1 MARGKPVTL
10 EVKSI
15 NAFYGTSHILH
26 DVSLNVEKGGMLSV
40 LGRNGAGKTTLL
52 RSIIG
57 IVPPRSGSILFEGTD
72 ITHMKSHR
80 RARQGISYV
89 SQGREIMPD
98 LTVRE
103 NLLLALLGKGAKA
116 NRVPEFVFEY
126 FPALRDLTNHKGGVL
141 SGGQQQ
147 QLAIAR
153 AVVQEPDLLLLD
165 EPTEG
170 LQPSIV
176 AEIQDIIKRVHTE
189 RGCKV
194 LLVEQNL
201 EFVREVTEKFAMM
214 ENGQILVQGEIGQ
227 LTDELVAKHLSV

>member
-1 MARGKPVTL
+1 MTL
-10 EVKSI
+10 EIKSI

-26 DVSLNVEKGGMLSV
+26 GVTLDVPKGGMVSV

-52 RSIIG
+52 RTVIG
-57 IVPPRSGSILFEGTD
+57 IVMPKSGSILFDGTD
-72 ITHMKSHR
+72 ITHMKSHM

-98 LTVRE
+98 LTVKE

-126 FPALRDLTNHKGGVL
+126 FPALRDLTDRKGGVL

-153 AVVQEPDLLLLD
+153 AIVQEPDLLLLD

-170 LQPSIV
+170 LQPSVV
-176 AEIQDIIKRVHTE
+176 AEIQEIIKRIHSE
-189 RGCKV
+189 RGCKI

-201 EFVREVTEKFAMM
+201 EFVREVTQQFALM
-214 ENGQILVQGEIGQ
+214 ENGQIFVQGEVGE
-227 LTDELVAKHLSV
+227 LTQELVGRYLSV

>member
-1 MARGKPVTL
+1 MTL
-10 EVKSI
+10 EINSI

-26 DVSLNVEKGGMLSV
+26 GVTLDVPKGGMVSV

-52 RSIIG
+52 RTVIG
-57 IVPPRSGSILFEGTD
+57 IVMPKSGSILFDGTD
-72 ITHMKSHR
+72 ITHMKSYM

-116 NRVPEFVFEY
+116 NGVPEFVFEY
-126 FPALRDLTNHKGGVL
+126 FPALRDLTDRKGGVL

-153 AVVQEPDLLLLD
+153 AIVQEPDLLLLD

-170 LQPSIV
+170 LQPSVV
-176 AEIQDIIKRVHTE
+176 AEIQEIIKRIHSE
-189 RGCKV
+189 RGCKI

-201 EFVREVTEKFAMM
+201 EFVREVTQQFALM
-214 ENGQILVQGEIGQ
+214 ENGQIFVQGEVGD
-227 LTDELVAKHLSV
+227 LTQELVTRHLSV

>member
-1 MARGKPVTL
+1 MTL
-10 EVKSI
+10 EIKSI

-26 DVSLNVEKGGMLSV
+26 GVTLDVPKGGMVSV

-52 RSIIG
+52 RTVIG
-57 IVPPRSGSILFEGTD
+57 TIVPKSGSILFDGTD
-72 ITHMKSHR
+72 ITHMKSHM

-98 LTVRE
+98 LTVKE

-126 FPALRDLTNHKGGVL
+126 FPALRDLTDRKGGVL
-141 SGGQQQ
+141 SGGEQQ

-153 AVVQEPDLLLLD
+153 AIVQEPDLLLLD

-176 AEIQDIIKRVHTE
+176 AEIQEIIKRIHSE
-189 RGCKV
+189 RGCKI

-201 EFVREVTEKFAMM
+201 EFVREVTQQFALM
-214 ENGQILVQGEIGQ
+214 ENGQIFVQGEVGE
-227 LTDELVAKHLSV
+227 LTQELVARYLSV

>member
-1 MARGKPVTL
+1 MTL
-10 EVKSI
+10 EINSI

-26 DVSLNVEKGGMLSV
+26 GVTLDVPKGGMVSV

-52 RSIIG
+52 RTVIG
-57 IVPPRSGSILFEGTD
+57 IVMPKSGSILFDGTD
-72 ITHMKSHR
+72 ITHMKSYM

-103 NLLLALLGKGAKA
+103 NLLLAVLGKGAKA
-116 NRVPEFVFEY
+116 NRVPEFVLDY
-126 FPALRDLTNHKGGVL
+126 FPGLRDLTDRKGGVL

-153 AVVQEPDLLLLD
+153 AIAQEPDLLLLD

-170 LQPSIV
+170 QQPSVV
-176 AEIQDIIKRVHTE
+176 AEIQEIIKRIHSE
-189 RGCKV
+189 RGCKI

-201 EFVREVTEKFAMM
+201 EFVREVTQQFALM
-214 ENGQILVQGEIGQ
+214 ENGQIFVQGEVGE
-227 LTDELVAKHLSV
+227 LTQELVTRHLSV

>member
-1 MARGKPVTL
+1 VTL
-10 EVKSI
+10 EINSI

-26 DVSLNVEKGGMLSV
+26 GVTLDVPKGGMVSV

-52 RSIIG
+52 RTVIG
-57 IVPPRSGSILFEGTD
+57 IVMPKSGSILFDGTD
-72 ITHMKSHR
+72 ITHMKSYM

-116 NRVPEFVFEY
+116 NGVPEFVFEY
-126 FPALRDLTNHKGGVL
+126 FPALRDLTDRKGGVL

-153 AVVQEPDLLLLD
+153 AIVQEPDLLLLD

-170 LQPSIV
+170 LQPSVV
-176 AEIQDIIKRVHTE
+176 AEIQEIIKRIHSE
-189 RGCKV
+189 RGCKI

-201 EFVREVTEKFAMM
+201 EFVREVTQQFALM
-214 ENGQILVQGEIGQ
+214 ENGQIFVQGEVGE
-227 LTDELVAKHLSV
+227 LTQELVTRHLSV